1 MTVNELANNPE
12 FKAICIPD
20 GERKILGGYAG
31 DLLSWVMGRAKEGD
45 AWVTIMSNVNIVA
58 VCTLAD
64 PACII
69 LSEGVTLDEEAKKRA
84 EQQGVNILSTEL
96 DTFGACV
103 RISELI

>member
-1 MTVNELANNPE
+1 MTVKELAAALDCKI
-12 FKAICIPD
+12 FCMPD
-20 GERKILGGYAG
+20 ADREISGGYAG

-45 AWVTIMSNVNIVA
+45 AWITIMSNVNIVA

-84 EQQGVNILSTEL
+84 EQQGVNILVTEL
-96 DTFGACV
+96 DTFAACAK
-103 RISELI
+103 IAKLI